1 MRSLLR
7 RPSAFRK
14 NSAERHRG
22 LTLLETLITL
32 ALTGFIL
39 AGISG
44 AIRQFW
50 KYRTLAM
57 DNSRTAAIWRGIA
70 EDLSLDLRA
79 ARPPLKRREAPDEI
93 NRTALPMTDGD
104 DNSIRERVLDLSESR
119 LNLERAVGSHPVSL
133 VGERDWLALLLRG
146 NSFRFPDL
154 AAAASGLEHVVWWDG
169 RSIRPGLTLNGT
181 RTVAVALGGE
191 GIRRGLY
198 RARVPFHPFTDLGRS
213 EGVQI
218 HEVSRQVQRL
228 SFRYFDGGGWTSR
241 WNSEERQRLPAAV
254 ECEFSSASDQN
265 SETLVI
271 HLPAGAI

>member
-1 MRSLLR
+1 MKKPTAICRH
-7 RPSAFRK
+7 A
-14 NSAERHRG
+14 AEGPVG

-50 KYRTLAM
+50 RYRTLAM
-57 DNSRTAAIWRGIA
+57 DNSHTAAVWRGIA
-70 EDLSLDLRA
+70 EDLSVDLRA
-79 ARPPLKRREAPDEI
+79 ARPPLKRREAPEEI
-93 NRTALPMTDGD
+93 NRTALPLTDGD

-154 AAAASGLEHVVWWDG
+154 SASTSGLEHVVWWDG
-169 RSIRPGLTLNGT
+169 RSIRPGLTLNGA
-181 RTVAVALGGE
+181 RIVPMSLGGE
-191 GIRRGLY
+191 GIQRGLY
-198 RARVPFHPFTDLGRS
+198 RATVPFHPFTDAGRS

-228 SFRYFDGGGWTSR
+228 SFRYFDGGGWVSR

-254 ECEFSSASDQN
+254 ECEFSGGSDQD
-265 SETLVI
+265 SATLVI
-271 HLPAGAI
+271 RLPAGAI